1 MDPALSRFIAQYFQ
15 LVDPWDLQYPA
26 AEILKSPTTQKTL
39 YEQMFDE
46 DKIDPVPPQTYRTR
60 VLKALISKIEE
71 SLSDPD
77 EDVHIAAARFF
88 FFFSCLYL
96 TIVGN

>member
-88 FFFSCLYL
+88 FFFPAC
-96 TIVGN
+96 I